1 VKTDDDFL
9 AEGEADPVD
18 GWDFS
23 WFEGRATEERP
34 SWGYSRPLP
43 ARIAALKPLS
53 QGLKP
58 LSRGPAAPGMST
70 PSAERLRRGDEA
82 LPPEGLRAR
91 LRLNGFAAVLDVQTG
106 GGEVYA
112 EALNAAERRPD
123 VVVATEAWPPNAA
136 LARDRIPGAVVLTDG
151 LPFPDD
157 TFDLVLS
164 RHPID
169 TDWTGIARILRAGGT
184 YLSQQVGAGS
194 MRELTDALMGP
205 QPVND
210 YRAPQRHA
218 ALAEA
223 AGLTVVRLQSESL
236 RTEFLD
242 LAAVVH
248 YLRKVIWIVPGFT
261 VDAYR
266 QRLKALPIPFV
277 AYSQRF
283 LIEARKEK

>member
-9 AEGEADPVD
+9 AEGEADSVD

-34 SWGYSRPLP
+34 SWGYSRLLP

-53 QGLKP
+53 QAP
-58 LSRGPAAPGMST
+58 PAR
-70 PSAERLRRGDEA
+70 EC
-82 LPPEGLRAR
+82 AR
-91 LRLNGFAAVLDVQTG
+91 LRLNGFAATAVLDVQTG

-112 EALNAAERRPD
+112 EALNAAERRPA

-136 LARDRIPGAVVLTDG
+136 LARERLDGTVVLTDR
-151 LPFPDD
+151 LPFRDD

-169 TDWTGIARILRAGGT
+169 TDWTGIARILRPGGT

-210 YRAPQRHA
+210 FRAPRRHA

-223 AGLTVVRLQSESL
+223 AGLTVVRLRSESL